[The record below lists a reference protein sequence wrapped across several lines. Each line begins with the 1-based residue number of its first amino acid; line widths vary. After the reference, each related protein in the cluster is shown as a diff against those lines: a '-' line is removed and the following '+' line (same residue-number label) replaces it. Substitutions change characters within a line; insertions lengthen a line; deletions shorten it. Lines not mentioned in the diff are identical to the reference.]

1 MFSKEDQYTYVSK
14 LSGGEKRRL
23 YLLTL
28 LIANP
33 NVLILDEPTN
43 DLDILTLA
51 TLEDFLE
58 DYPGC
63 LIIVSHDRY
72 FLDKLTN
79 HLFVFEGGGEIKDYN
94 GSYLE
99 YRLERD
105 LKESA
110 EKEEALIPKKMPQKR
125 EKEKTKLSFKEK
137 IEFDELTQLLP
148 KLEARK
154 AEITAFFEAGSSDA
168 QKLLDLSAEMET
180 LQAEIEEKE
189 MRWLELSEFEI

>member
-1 MFSKEDQYTYVSK
+1 
-14 LSGGEKRRL
+14 
-23 YLLTL
+23 
-28 LIANP
+28 
-33 NVLILDEPTN
+33 VLILDEPTN

-94 GSYLE
+94 GSYLQ

-105 LKESA
+105 LKETT
-110 EKEEALIPKKMPQKR
+110 EKQEALIPKKYRSAGGKN
-125 EKEKTKLSFKEK
+125 EKQKTKLSFKEK
-137 IEFDELTQLLP
+137 SEFDELTKLLP

-154 AEITAFFEAGSSDA
+154 AEITAFFESGSTDA
-168 QKLLDLSAEMET
+168 QKLLDLSAEMES
-180 LQAEIEEKE
+180 LQAALEEKE
-189 MRWLELSEFEI
+189 LRWLELSELAEE